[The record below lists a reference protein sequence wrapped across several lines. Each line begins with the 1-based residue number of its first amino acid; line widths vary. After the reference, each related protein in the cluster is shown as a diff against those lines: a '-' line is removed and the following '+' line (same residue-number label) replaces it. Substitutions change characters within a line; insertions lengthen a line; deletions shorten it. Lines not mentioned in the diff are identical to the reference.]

1 VFKLV
6 FPLFFLLLA
15 DGQGK
20 DEAAKGAAAATK
32 DAVPATKD
40 GAAAK
45 DEAPKSSGLFKT
57 PPTKAEIE
65 ASRKRPVE
73 LEEKRPPRRSA
84 SSSTGTGTARFDRE
98 ASGVEGDRE
107 GRGEPMGVSR
117 DVAAASRRGGA
128 GSERVPEGERV
139 VTPSAG
145 LNASAM
151 HDELGQHANS
161 QKAASERER
170 LEILSADL
178 ARARS
183 ALREETTRLEGLM
196 DKAKQ
201 AGVIK
206 PGAPGAPAA
215 TGEGGAPPTMP
226 VGDPLAPSAYFRP
239 APPSAN
245 FAVQVEVVSKA
256 IKSMKPEQA
265 AGVIGHLER
274 SLAAE
279 VLQRMRAADAGAILG
294 FLKPEV
300 AAALA
305 SEIVRSPPIGSKGS
319 DKDKP

>member
-6 FPLFFLLLA
+6 FPLFFLILA

-20 DEAAKGAAAATK
+20 DEAGKGAA
-32 DAVPATKD
+32 VATKD

-65 ASRKRPVE
+65 NSRKRPVE
-73 LEEKRPPRRSA
+73 LDEKRPPRRSA
-84 SSSTGTGTARFDRE
+84 SSSTTAARMDRE
-98 ASGVEGDRE
+98 APVGEGDRE
-107 GRGEPMGVSR
+107 AMGVSK
-117 DVAAASRRGGA
+117 DVAAASRRGG
-128 GSERVPEGERV
+128 GERVPEGERV

-145 LNASAM
+145 LNANAM
-151 HDELGQHANS
+151 HDELGQHASS
-161 QKAASERER
+161 QKAAGERER

-183 ALREETTRLEGLM
+183 ALREETARLEGLM

-206 PGAPGAPAA
+206 PGAPGAAAAPA
-215 TGEGGAPPTMP
+215 GEAGAPAPMP

-239 APPSAN
+239 TPPSAN

-274 SLAAE
+274 GLAAD
-279 VLQRMRAADAGAILG
+279 VMQRMRAADAGAILG

-305 SEIVRSPPIGSKGS
+305 AEIVSRPPLGSKAS

>member
-32 DAVPATKD
+32 GAAPATKD
-40 GAAAK
+40 GAVAK
-45 DEAPKSSGLFKT
+45 DEPPRSSGLFKT

-84 SSSTGTGTARFDRE
+84 SSSTGAARIDRE

-117 DVAAASRRGGA
+117 DVAAASRRGGG

-206 PGAPGAPAA
+206 PGAPAAA

-239 APPSAN
+239 APPPPT

-305 SEIVRSPPIGSKGS
+305 SEIVRSPPVGSKGS